1 MTTTINA
8 RASGAWR
15 AADGV
20 PVTIVSVAGRAATV
34 ELGEPAAGYK
44 VGRTVTLPAAWI
56 TDDAPPAPPAATVEI
71 DAAPVADP
79 VMGSGAYFTPEAVC
93 TTLGVRPTCGR
104 PLP

>member
-1 MTTTINA
+1 MTTALNA
-8 RASGAWR
+8 RCAGLWR
-15 AADGV
+15 DADGT
-20 PVTIVSVAGRAATV
+20 PVTITELHGLVATV
-34 ELGEPAAGYK
+34 LLEEPAAGYK
-44 VGRTVTLPAAWI
+44 VGRTVTLPAAWV

-93 TTLGVRPTCGR
+93 TTLGVCPTCGR